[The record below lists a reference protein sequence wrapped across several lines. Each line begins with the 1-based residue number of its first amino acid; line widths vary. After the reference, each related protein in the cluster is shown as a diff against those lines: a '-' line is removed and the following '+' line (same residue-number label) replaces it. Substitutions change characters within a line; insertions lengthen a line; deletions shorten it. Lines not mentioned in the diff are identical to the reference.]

1 MVTTFQQAY
10 DTSKVVILGIN
21 REESEDVI
29 RAFGQNFGLTYPLL
43 MDTDGLLWLT
53 YRIQGF
59 SPFPLDAIVDQQGIL
74 RYLNLEYDP
83 PAMIEIIDHLLAVT
97 GIAPDSV
104 DSENSPDQ
112 QTSRPAQLELSVFP
126 NPTNSAANIRFR
138 VSSEDETRLFLY
150 DGQGRRVI
158 RKNLGR
164 FQPGENINHLLQL
177 ETQASGIYFVVIEN
191 GRSREIEK
199 LVLLR

>member
-1 MVTTFQQAY
+1 MVTTFQQSY

-43 MDTDGLLWLT
+43 MDTDGSLWLT

-59 SPFPLDAIVDQQGIL
+59 SPFPLDAIIDQQGIL

-83 PAMIEIIDHLLAVT
+83 PQMIEIIDNLLAVT
-97 GIAPDSV
+97 GIAPDSA
-104 DSENSPDQ
+104 SNENSPDLAANIPD
-112 QTSRPAQLELSVFP
+112 RLELSVFP

-138 VSSEDETRLFLY
+138 VPSEGETRLSLY

-158 RKNLGR
+158 RKILGH
-164 FQPGENINHLLQL
+164 FPPGEDINHLLRL

-191 GRSREIEK
+191 GRFREIEK